1 MMKILLYN
9 HLVSNLTV
17 KLAVNSLNWAVN
29 SLDWLL
35 TA

>member
-29 SLDWLL
+29 SLDWC
-35 TA
+35 